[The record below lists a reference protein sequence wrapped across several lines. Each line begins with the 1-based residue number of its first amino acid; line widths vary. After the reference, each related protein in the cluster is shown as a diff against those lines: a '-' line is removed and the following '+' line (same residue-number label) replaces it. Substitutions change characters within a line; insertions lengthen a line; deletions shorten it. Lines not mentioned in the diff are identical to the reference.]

1 MTVLTL
7 EKRKP
12 TTEPASV
19 YLHGAVTRAADFR
32 HELPHMS
39 DEVCVKEAI
48 HTITDMRDLIVAA
61 MEKME

>member
-12 TTEPASV
+12 ITEPASAH
-19 YLHGAVTRAADFR
+19 LNNALQLAKGFT

-48 HTITDMRDLIVAA
+48 GTITDMRDLIVVAL
-61 MEKME
+61 EKIK